1 MEYTVI
7 EENNLNALIAKVN
20 EHIRKGWQPQGGIS
34 MATNWRNYAQAMI
47 RG

>member
-7 EENNLNALIAKVN
+7 EEDVLSTLIAKVN
-20 EHIRKGWQPQGGIS
+20 EYVRNGWQPQGGIS
-34 MATNWRNYAQAMI
+34 MATDWRNYAQAMI